1 MPSGGSRLL
10 AVAVALAVLAVT
22 PPTYA
27 TTTLGTIRLDPVP
40 AAGTPAH
47 GAAAVTRTI
56 TLITGDKV
64 TVRSGGTG
72 TGTTVVR
79 GPDGE
84 PVGAR
89 VTTVGTD
96 TYVHPDSAMPYLSA
110 GLLDRRLFNVTRL
123 LADDYDD
130 AHVDHLPLIV
140 TYADDSAARAAKA
153 LPEGATKV
161 RTLSSIKGAAVTE
174 DRDKAA
180 SFWSALTGGRA
191 AAPGAREGGR
201 GNAAPAFTSGIAKVW
216 LDGKVKVDLADTVA
230 QIGAPEVW
238 AAGNTGEGVDVA
250 VLDTGVDAGHPDL
263 AGQIEASASF
273 VPGEEVTDR
282 HGHGTHVASTIAG
295 TGAASGGKEK
305 GVAPGAE
312 LHVGKVLSDQGQG
325 QDSWI
330 VAGMEWAAREQRAK
344 VVSMS
349 LGTDA
354 PTDGT
359 DPMSQA
365 VNALSAETGALFTI
379 AAGNAGPSERTV
391 GAPGAADAALTVAAV
406 DASDH
411 LADFSSRGPRLVDGA
426 LKPELSAPGVGVL
439 AARSQYAREGEGPY
453 TTMSGTSMATPHV
466 AGAAALLAAAH
477 PGWTGG
483 QLKDALMSTSKAT
496 PDHTAYQ
503 AGTGRL
509 DARAATTATLF
520 ATGGAYLGIH
530 PLEEEQGGEA
540 ERQVT
545 YTNTSATEV
554 TLDLALKVA
563 GAPDGLFSLSAS
575 RVVVPAGGSGTVTLT
590 ADLDRVSEKNGYT
603 GWIEASAGGG
613 PVLARTVVGVST
625 EDRPRHLVI
634 KARDRDGAPMSGQI
648 NLLREGDPA
657 DGYYSFL
664 TFTGEVDVLVPQGR
678 YSVWMWGD
686 VRGTHGPSS
695 LGLALL
701 NEPLVTVEDDTTVT
715 LDGTTVREAKAVT
728 PQESADAE
736 TRVDYHRTLGDTAS
750 VADSYTLGTGYD
762 SVWIQ
767 PTKRVREG
775 RLSIGTRWRK
785 IQPLLTVSSGGQAY
799 DDLWIQPGAGLLPEG
814 SQDLPAVFAGGG
826 RAADY
831 AGLDV
836 KGKIAVVRYGDTDEQ
851 VPAAV
856 AAGAKLLLIVNDEA
870 GRLREAI
877 RRTPLTVASLTM
889 DEGEQ
894 LISRLGKES
903 VRLRTVSRPDTAY
916 LYDLVRRWEQSVPG
930 DLTYRPAHRDLAR
943 VDVDFRND
951 PADEVAEY
959 RFDVVPG
966 LNTKVGYTL
975 LSRSKRER
983 TDWVTPGDSVRW
995 TSEAEIPRKTWQFS
1009 GERSYRAG
1017 STTGEQWFGP
1027 IQRPRVNDSIAL
1039 PVREGNTL
1047 HVQVPGWGDSGADHV
1062 GLFGPGQLDQTTS
1075 LHQGGTLVAE
1085 TGGYVLDAEVGQAGL
1100 PYRLV
1105 TTTERDAAAY
1115 PYSTTT
1121 RTVWNFTSAPSGS
1134 AEPVALPLV
1143 QLDYAVDTGVDG
1155 RASRSAALTILPSH
1169 LPGGPKAAIRSG
1181 ELQVSYD
1188 DGATW
1193 RTERLTRTGDGW
1205 RARLDAP
1212 ARARYVSLR
1221 AGARDERGNAVEQ
1234 TIVRAFG
1241 LR

>member
-1 MPSGGSRLL
+1 MPCGRSRLL

-27 TTTLGTIRLDPVP
+27 TTRLDPP
-40 AAGTPAH
+40 PTAKTPDH
-47 GAAAVTRTI
+47 GAPAVTRTI

-64 TVRSGGTG
+64 TVRSGGTE

-79 GPDGE
+79 GPGGE
-84 PVGAR
+84 PVGAH
-89 VTTVGTD
+89 VTTVGAD
-96 TYVHPDSAMPYLSA
+96 TYVYPDSAMPYVSA
-110 GLLDRRLFNVTRL
+110 GLLDKRLFNVTRL

-140 TYADDSAARAAKA
+140 TYADDSAARAARP

-180 SFWSALTGGRA
+180 SFWSSLTGGQA
-191 AAPGAREGGR
+191 TAPGARS
-201 GNAAPAFTSGIAKVW
+201 GNAAPAFAGGVAKIW

-263 AGQIEASASF
+263 TGRIEASASF

-312 LHVGKVLSDQGQG
+312 LQVGKVLSNQGQG

-330 VAGMEWAAREQRAK
+330 VAGMEWAARERKAK
-344 VVSMS
+344 VISMS
-349 LGTDA
+349 LGTDG

-359 DPMSQA
+359 DPLSQA

-379 AAGNAGPSERTV
+379 AAGNAGPFDRTV
-391 GAPGAADAALTVAAV
+391 GAPGAADAALTIAAV
-406 DASDH
+406 DTFDH
-411 LADFSSRGPRLVDGA
+411 LADFSSRGPRLADGA
-426 LKPELSAPGVGVL
+426 LKPDLSAPGVGVL
-439 AARSQYAREGEGPY
+439 AARSQYAQGGEGPY

-483 QLKDALMSTSKAT
+483 QLKDALMSTSKST
-496 PDHTAYQ
+496 PDYNAYQ

-520 ATGGAYLGIH
+520 ATGTAYLGIH
-530 PLEEEQGGEA
+530 PLGEEPGGKA

-545 YTNTSATEV
+545 YTNTSGADV
-554 TLDLALKVA
+554 TLDLALKAA

-575 RVVVPAGGSGTVTLT
+575 RVVVPAGGSGTVTIT
-590 ADLDRVSEKNGYT
+590 ADLDRAPDRNGYT
-603 GWIEASAGGG
+603 GWIEASGGG
-613 PVLARTVVGVST
+613 AVLARTVVGVST
-625 EDRPRHLVI
+625 EDQPRHLVI
-634 KARDRDGAPMSGQI
+634 KAKDRDGAPMRGLIS
-648 NLLREGDPA
+648 LLREGDPA
-657 DGYYSFL
+657 DGYHSFL

-686 VRGTHGPSS
+686 VRGTHGPAS

-701 NEPLVTVEDDTTVT
+701 NEPLVTVEADTTVT
-715 LDGTTVREAKAVT
+715 LDGTTAREAKAVT
-728 PQESADAE
+728 PRESADAE

-762 SVWIQ
+762 SIWIQ

-775 RLSIGTRWRK
+775 RLSVGARWRK
-785 IQPLLTVSSGGQAY
+785 IQPLLTVSSGGQTY

-814 SQDLPAVFAGGG
+814 SWDLPAVFAGGG
-826 RAADY
+826 RPADY

-856 AAGAKLLLIVNDEA
+856 AAGAKLLLIVNDEE

-877 RRTPLTVASLTM
+877 RRTPLTVASLTR

-894 LISRLGKES
+894 LISRLGKEA
-903 VRLRTVSRPDTAY
+903 VRLRTVSHPTTTY

-943 VDVDFRND
+943 VDVDFRNN
-951 PADEVAEY
+951 PAAEVAEY

-995 TSEAEIPRKTWQFS
+995 TTEAEIPRETMQFS

-1017 STTGEQWFGP
+1017 STTAEQWFGP
-1027 IQRPRVNDSIAL
+1027 IQRPRVNGSVSL

-1047 HVQVPGWGDSGADHV
+1047 RVQVPGWGDSGADHV
-1062 GLFGPGQLDQTTS
+1062 GLFAPGQIDQTTA
-1075 LHQGGTLVAE
+1075 LYQGETLVGQ
-1085 TGGYVLDAEVGQAGL
+1085 TGGYVLDTEVGQARL

-1105 TTTERDAAAY
+1105 TTTEREPLVH
-1115 PYSTTT
+1115 PYSTGT
-1121 RTVWNFTSAPSGS
+1121 RTVWDFTSAPAGS
-1134 AEPVALPLV
+1134 AAPVPLPLV
-1143 QLDYAVDTGVDG
+1143 QLDYAVDTDVDG
-1155 RASRSAALTILPSH
+1155 RASRSAALTLLPSH
-1169 LPGGPKAAIRSG
+1169 LPGVPKAAAIRSG
-1181 ELQVSYD
+1181 ELEVSYD

-1212 ARARYVSLR
+1212 AGARYVSLR
-1221 AGARDERGNAVEQ
+1221 AGVKDERGNAVEQ